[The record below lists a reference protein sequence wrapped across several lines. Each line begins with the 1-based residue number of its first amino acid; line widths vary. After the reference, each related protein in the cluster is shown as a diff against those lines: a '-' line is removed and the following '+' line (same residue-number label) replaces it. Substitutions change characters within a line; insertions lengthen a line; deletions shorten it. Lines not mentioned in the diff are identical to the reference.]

1 MTVNKDKVEMLV
13 GQIGE
18 AVALLEQYRNADSDK
33 LVSEKEKL
41 GNIKYQFVIAAEACI
56 DLCNHIAAKGLF
68 AAPESY
74 SKCFDVLTEHGVIG
88 AELAAKMADL
98 ARFRNL
104 LVHLYWKVDDREVVR
119 NLSKIGVLREFA
131 SAIAAY
137 VGKAG

>member
-41 GNIKYQFVIAAEACI
+41 GNIKYQFVVAAEACI

-68 AAPESY
+68 EAPESY
-74 SKCFDVLTEHGVIG
+74 SKCFDALAKHGVIG

-104 LVHLYWKVDDREVVR
+104 LVHLYWKVDDREVVQ
-119 NLSKIGVLREFA
+119 NLHKIGVLREFA

-137 VGKAG
+137 VGRAC